1 MFAILIK
8 DVDGRR
14 SYRYFKEWGNAE
26 RAMMHD
32 IDCVKSITQ
41 IVHEKHINRMNA
53 DKGFYEREETL
64 LDLGG
69 TRFHYAIIDGYFEDD
84 SIDVLKNFVGIR

>member
-1 MFAILIK
+1 MFTILLK
-8 DVDGRR
+8 DVDGRKT
-14 SYRYFKEWGNAE
+14 YRYFEEWKNAE
-26 RAMMHD
+26 LAMMHD

-41 IVHEKHINRMNA
+41 IVHEEHVNRMNA

-69 TRFHYAIIDGYFEDD
+69 TRFHYALINGYFEDD
-84 SIDVLKNFVGIR
+84 LIEYYK